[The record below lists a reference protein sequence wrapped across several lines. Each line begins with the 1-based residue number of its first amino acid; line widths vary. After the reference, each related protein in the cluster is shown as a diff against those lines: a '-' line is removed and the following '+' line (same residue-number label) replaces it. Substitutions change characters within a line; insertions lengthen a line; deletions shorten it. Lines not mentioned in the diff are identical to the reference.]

1 MKMKKWMTLGVCVTT
16 LSMLTG
22 IYPTFQS
29 VNADDTQST
38 STTNA
43 LNETSTTTSTTSVTK
58 SEETTSTAPNTANT
72 TSEVAVQ
79 AAVQAVKPIEGTI
92 KNVNQ
97 ENGTYDVVVK
107 VNAEIKSGIKE
118 VKVPIWQ
125 KADQKDLKWYQ
136 AEKQND
142 GTWLVHMNIA
152 NHQYHRGVYTTHV
165 YVQANDGSSKGL
177 NLGKT
182 NIAEVKTQLSAE
194 IKNIDTVNGSY
205 DVVVRGVS
213 GSGIHHVRVPIWS
226 TKNQSD
232 IKWYDAVKQAD
243 GSYLVHMS
251 ISNHKNHRGSYH
263 THVYMYN
270 NDHTGK
276 AIALSNTNLPDVDT
290 KLEAEIK
297 NVNVQNGSY
306 DVVVNGQI
314 SSGIKEIYVPIWS
327 DKKQKDIKWYKASKQ
342 ADGSYLVHMNI
353 ANHKYNRGEYMTHV
367 YMYGNNGKVKAKSLG
382 YTNLPDVN
390 TKLEA
395 EIKNVNVQNG
405 SYDVVVKGQ
414 ISSGIK
420 EIYVPIWSDKKQ
432 KDIKWYKASKQADG
446 SYLVHMNIAN
456 HKYNRGEYM
465 THVYMYG
472 NNGKVKAK
480 SLGYT
485 NLPDVTTKLEAEIK
499 NVNEQMG
506 TYDVVVKGQI
516 SSGIKEIYVPIWSD
530 KKQKDIKWY
539 KASKQSD
546 GSYIVHMNIANHQ
559 YNRGEYM
566 THVYMYG
573 NNGKVKAKSLGYTNL
588 PDVNTKLEAEIKNV
602 NEQKGTYDVVVK
614 GQISSGIKEIY
625 VPIWSDKKQK
635 DIKWYQA
642 EKQPNGVYIVHM
654 DIANHKYNRGEYMT
668 HVYMYGNNGKVKAK
682 SLGYTDIKKLPNIL
696 KGNIV
701 NVSQENKSFD
711 VEIDAYSNS
720 GIKEI
725 LVPIWSKYDQS
736 DIKWYKAEE
745 GTDGKWHVHMQAAN
759 HKFHSGSY
767 TTHVY
772 MYMNNGTK
780 KVINLG
786 QTVLNNIAE
795 TTGNVA
801 KISNVDIENGNY
813 DVLIKVDRNLDV
825 SKISVPTWS
834 ATDQSDIIWH
844 EAKNIGDGFYKAHI
858 SVMDHQL
865 LSGTYR
871 SDVYI
876 YQNGNKKTIGL
887 SAGNVNLTKPYKI
900 IDISEHQKPE
910 LIDYD
915 ELSKHIRGA
924 IVRIQYGQNY
934 VDKYYEKHIEE
945 LRKRNIPI
953 AVYAWV
959 RGQNYDQMVNEAR
972 LFYSRAHRFNP
983 SFWWLDVEEPGLMS
997 QANNNVRSGVELYR
1011 STLSDL
1017 GAKNIGLYIG
1027 NDKFKQFN
1035 VDTSKFQG
1043 LWIPTYGLNNG
1054 LYQGYNPT
1062 STNIYDLHQY
1072 TSTGR
1077 ISGYGYNLDISRL
1090 VNKNFNYFF

>member
-1 MKMKKWMTLGVCVTT
+1 MKKWLTLGVCVTT

-29 VNADDTQST
+29 VHAANDTQST
-38 STTNA
+38 STTNT
-43 LNETSTTTSTTSVTK
+43 LSETSTTTFTTSVTE
-58 SEETTSTAPNTANT
+58 SEGTTSTAPNTANT

-79 AAVQAVKPIEGTI
+79 AAVQEVKPIEGTI

-107 VNAEIKSGIKE
+107 VNENVQSGIKQVLVPIWSDAQQKDIKWYE
-118 VKVPIWQ
+118 AKLQADGTWIVHMNFSEHQYHRATYHTHVYVYSNENKHDIKTVLDDTTIEPRGTKLSAKIQNVNTSTGSYDVIVYGSSSSGIHHVKVPIWS
-125 KADQKDLKWYQ
+125 AKD
-136 AEKQND
+136 
-142 GTWLVHMNIA
+142 
-152 NHQYHRGVYTTHV
+152 
-165 YVQANDGSSKGL
+165 
-177 NLGKT
+177 
-182 NIAEVKTQLSAE
+182 
-194 IKNIDTVNGSY
+194 
-205 DVVVRGVS
+205 
-213 GSGIHHVRVPIWS
+213 
-226 TKNQSD
+226 QSD

-243 GSYLVHMS
+243 GSYLVHMN
-251 ISNHKNHRGSYH
+251 IANHKYHRGIYH

-270 NDHTGK
+270 NDHSGR
-276 AIALSNTNLPDVDT
+276 AIVVNNTNLSEINTT
-290 KLEAEIK
+290 KLDAKII
-297 NVNVQNGSY
+297 NVNVSSVTY
-306 DVVVNGQI
+306 DVVIKGEI
-314 SSGIKEIYVPIWS
+314 ESGVKEILVPIWS
-327 DKKQKDIKWYKASKQ
+327 DKNQKDINWYKASKQ
-342 ADGSYLVHMNI
+342 ADSSYLVHMNI
-353 ANHKYNRGEYMTHV
+353 ANHKYNRGTYTTHV

-382 YTNLPDVN
+382 YTNLPD
-390 TKLEA
+390 
-395 EIKNVNVQNG
+395 I
-405 SYDVVVKGQ
+405 
-414 ISSGIK
+414 
-420 EIYVPIWSDKKQ
+420 
-432 KDIKWYKASKQADG
+432 
-446 SYLVHMNIAN
+446 
-456 HKYNRGEYM
+456 
-465 THVYMYG
+465 
-472 NNGKVKAK
+472 
-480 SLGYT
+480 
-485 NLPDVTTKLEAEIK
+485 
-499 NVNEQMG
+499 
-506 TYDVVVKGQI
+506 
-516 SSGIKEIYVPIWSD
+516 
-530 KKQKDIKWY
+530 
-539 KASKQSD
+539 
-546 GSYIVHMNIANHQ
+546 
-559 YNRGEYM
+559 
-566 THVYMYG
+566 
-573 NNGKVKAKSLGYTNL
+573 
-588 PDVNTKLEAEIKNV
+588 NTKLEAEIKNV

-614 GQISSGIKEIY
+614 GQISSGIREIY

-654 DIANHKYNRGEYMT
+654 DIAKHKHNRGQYMT

-682 SLGYTDIKKLPNIL
+682 SLGYTEIKNLLNIL
-696 KGNIV
+696 KGSIV

-745 GTDGKWHVHMQAAN
+745 VADGKWHVHMQAAN

-795 TTGNVA
+795 ITGNAA
-801 KISNVDIENGNY
+801 KISNIDVENGNY
-813 DVLIKVDRNLDV
+813 DVLIKVNRNVDV
-825 SKISVPTWS
+825 SKILVPTWS

-972 LFYSRAHRFNP
+972 LLYSRAHRFNP
-983 SFWWLDVEEPGLMS
+983 SFWWLDVEESGLMS

-1043 LWIPTYGLNNG
+1043 LWIPTYGLDNG

-1090 VNKNFNYFF
+1090 VNKKFNYFF

>member
-1 MKMKKWMTLGVCVTT
+1 MKWDKIIRLGGINEFIKMKKWLTLGVCVTT

-29 VNADDTQST
+29 VHAANDTQST
-38 STTNA
+38 STTNT
-43 LNETSTTTSTTSVTK
+43 LSETSTTTFTTSVTE
-58 SEETTSTAPNTANT
+58 SEGTTSTAPNTANT

-79 AAVQAVKPIEGTI
+79 AAVQEVKPIEGTI

-107 VNAEIKSGIKE
+107 VNENVQSGIKQVLVPIWSDAQQKDIKWYE
-118 VKVPIWQ
+118 AKLQADGTWIVHMNFSEHQYHRATYHTHVYVYSNENKHDIKTVLDDTTIEPRGTKLSAKIQNVNTSTGSYDVIVYGSSSSGIHHVKVPIWS
-125 KADQKDLKWYQ
+125 AKD
-136 AEKQND
+136 
-142 GTWLVHMNIA
+142 
-152 NHQYHRGVYTTHV
+152 
-165 YVQANDGSSKGL
+165 
-177 NLGKT
+177 
-182 NIAEVKTQLSAE
+182 
-194 IKNIDTVNGSY
+194 
-205 DVVVRGVS
+205 
-213 GSGIHHVRVPIWS
+213 
-226 TKNQSD
+226 QSD

-243 GSYLVHMS
+243 GSYLVHMN
-251 ISNHKNHRGSYH
+251 IANHKYHRGIYH

-270 NDHTGK
+270 NDHSGR
-276 AIALSNTNLPDVDT
+276 AIVVNNTNLSEINTT
-290 KLEAEIK
+290 KLDAKII
-297 NVNVQNGSY
+297 NVNVSSVTY
-306 DVVVNGQI
+306 DVVIKGEI
-314 SSGIKEIYVPIWS
+314 ESGVKEILVPIWS
-327 DKKQKDIKWYKASKQ
+327 DKNQKDINWYKASKQ
-342 ADGSYLVHMNI
+342 ADSSYLVHMNI
-353 ANHKYNRGEYMTHV
+353 ANHKYNRGTYTTHV

-382 YTNLPDVN
+382 YTNLPDIN
-390 TKLEA
+390 
-395 EIKNVNVQNG
+395 
-405 SYDVVVKGQ
+405 
-414 ISSGIK
+414 
-420 EIYVPIWSDKKQ
+420 
-432 KDIKWYKASKQADG
+432 
-446 SYLVHMNIAN
+446 
-456 HKYNRGEYM
+456 
-465 THVYMYG
+465 
-472 NNGKVKAK
+472 
-480 SLGYT
+480 
-485 NLPDVTTKLEAEIK
+485 TKLEAEIK
-499 NVNEQMG
+499 NVNEQKG

-516 SSGIKEIYVPIWSD
+516 SSGIREIYVPIWSD

-546 GSYIVHMNIANHQ
+546 GSYIVHMNIANHK

-566 THVYMYG
+566 THVYMCG
-573 NNGKVKAKSLGYTNL
+573 NNRKVKAKSLCYTNL

-654 DIANHKYNRGEYMT
+654 DIAKHKHNRGQYMT

-682 SLGYTDIKKLPNIL
+682 SLGYTEIKNLLNIL
-696 KGNIV
+696 KGSIV

-745 GTDGKWHVHMQAAN
+745 VADGKWHVHMQAAN

-795 TTGNVA
+795 ITGNAA
-801 KISNVDIENGNY
+801 KISNIDVENGNY
-813 DVLIKVDRNLDV
+813 DVLIKVNRNVDV
-825 SKISVPTWS
+825 SKILVPTWS

-972 LFYSRAHRFNP
+972 LLYSRAHRFNP
-983 SFWWLDVEEPGLMS
+983 SFWWLDVEESGLMS

-1043 LWIPTYGLNNG
+1043 LWIPTYGLDNG

-1090 VNKNFNYFF
+1090 VNKKFNYFF